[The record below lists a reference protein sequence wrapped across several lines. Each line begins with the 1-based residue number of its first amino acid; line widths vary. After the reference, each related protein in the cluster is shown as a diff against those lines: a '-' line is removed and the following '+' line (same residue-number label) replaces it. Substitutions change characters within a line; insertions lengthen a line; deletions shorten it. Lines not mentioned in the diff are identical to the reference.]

1 MYFFSPE
8 ECAEEDSSRK
18 AWARHPTGAR
28 PSAGPSSAS
37 LNIALKV
44 LRCSQRG
51 WASTSWP
58 SWASDGVGRGEWALD
73 ADGANFLIGFYL

>member
-1 MYFFSPE
+1 MLRKTVLPE
-8 ECAEEDSSRK
+8 HVLQQD
-18 AWARHPTGAR
+18 PLLT
-28 PSAGPSSAS
+28 SAS
-37 LNIALKV
+37 PNIALKA

-73 ADGANFLIGFYL
+73 PDGPNFLIGFYL